1 MQISNSFIPLPRLH
15 CPPEFWPALGYDGT
29 ARFVA
34 VGYEQH
40 DDGRISAGG
49 AGSNWWAL
57 RLLLQHNNLDM
68 IAYDF
73 GSDDA
78 DAEHL
83 LVIDRGI
90 ELEHSA
96 MAGYIAP
103 VQDAVHFVAAQWPPR
118 PVLQTP
124 VDWSLLHKAIQ
135 ETFAELERLSLNER
149 IVQQQDKLAALEAAL
164 RCDDVI

>member
-1 MQISNSFIPLPRLH
+1 MQIPNIFIPLPRLH
-15 CPPEFWPALGYDGT
+15 CPPEFWPALGYTGT

-40 DDGRISAGG
+40 DDGRVSAGG

-78 DAEHL
+78 PAEHL
-83 LVIDRGI
+83 LVIDRGV
-90 ELEHSA
+90 ELERPA
-96 MAGYIAP
+96 IAGYIAP
-103 VQDAVHFVAAQWPPR
+103 VQDVTHFVAAQWPPR
-118 PVLQTP
+118 PVLPTP
-124 VDWSLLHKAIQ
+124 VDWSLLHAAVQ
-135 ETFAELERLSLNER
+135 EAFVELERVPHNEL
-149 IVQQQDKLAALEAAL
+149 IAQQHQKLAALEAAFQQ
-164 RCDDVI
+164 D